1 MRERGVQVSVTMAM
15 ASVTLVLATV
25 SSPNHALAQLT
36 AYNPYADSQEMLP
49 PVAPD
54 GTLRWGTF
62 YKSAALQKTYE
73 RLWNLGACR
82 GTNKAITVPVE
93 QNKLSIDALEEQEF
107 RGTVIGAT
115 GSLEGGMLAFATAQA
130 GPDAAPFVAALHPA
144 GVSKL
149 TVTGSL
155 PAARLRPGMTVRV
168 NARVDRK
175 GVCAEPVDTIDVVT
189 LPAQFKPAAVRADQV
204 DTIVGQ
210 VVLVRSG
217 MLQVRVPA
225 GTIRRVTLPL
235 APESLARFDAAQLD
249 IVEPGDTVA
258 ITGRLWDGE
267 GCMGQGTVFASKVS
281 VTKAVGAAPVVDAT
295 KLGAR

>member
-1 MRERGVQVSVTMAM
+1 
-15 ASVTLVLATV
+15 
-25 SSPNHALAQLT
+25 
-36 AYNPYADSQEMLP
+36 
-49 PVAPD
+49 
-54 GTLRWGTF
+54 
-62 YKSAALQKTYE
+62 
-73 RLWNLGACR
+73 
-82 GTNKAITVPVE
+82 
-93 QNKLSIDALEEQEF
+93 
-107 RGTVIGAT
+107 
-115 GSLEGGMLAFATAQA
+115 
-130 GPDAAPFVAALHPA
+130 
-144 GVSKL
+144 
-149 TVTGSL
+149 
-155 PAARLRPGMTVRV
+155 MTVRV

-175 GVCAEPVDTIDVVT
+175 GVCAESVDTIDVVT